1 MSKFTIRDLGVLMYS
16 NGFTL
21 WHFKAGAT
29 PLSEVATPNF
39 FADAGDMMAVGDMI
53 MVSGERGATI
63 RVVSNAAVN
72 TVHTAAVY

>member
-1 MSKFTIRDLGVLMYS
+1 MSKFAVRDLSVLAYA

-21 WHFKAGAT
+21 WHYKTGQDGMDASAQG
-29 PLSEVATPNF
+29 F
-39 FADAGDMMAVGDMI
+39 FSDAGDMMAVGDMI